1 MDGNRRENASMKRKP
16 PSSMLESEASRF
28 LQRRRGRP
36 SYRTAPPAGRAARKI
51 LQPLAKR
58 FGLGVE
64 QFRQNWTDI
73 VGARLANWSE
83 PQSVQRAGGAQIL
96 VIKARGPAAA
106 IIQAEA
112 KRIVERLRHY
122 AGKQAPTRIRVVQ
135 GMMRQAE
142 KQPTNVTP
150 PPSTS
155 HVSEGVEQTA
165 EARLLSALKRFDRH
179 VQDRTVKDRSAKDSN
194 DN

>member
-1 MDGNRRENASMKRKP
+1 MKRKP
-16 PSSMLESEASRF
+16 PSSMMESEASRF

-36 SYRTAPPAGRAARKI
+36 SYRTAPSAGRAASKI
-51 LQPLAKR
+51 LRPLAKR

-64 QFRQNWTDI
+64 QFRQNWPDI
-73 VGARLANWSE
+73 VGSRLADWSE
-83 PQSVQRAGGAQIL
+83 PQSIQRAGGAQIL

-106 IIQAEA
+106 IIQAETR
-112 KRIVERLRHY
+112 RILERLRSY

-135 GMMRQAE
+135 GMMRQPE
-142 KQPTNVTP
+142 KPPAIITP
-150 PPSTS
+150 PPSSS

-179 VQDRTVKDRSAKDSN
+179 VQDRAVKDRTAKARTAKD
-194 DN
+194 